1 MTPAARTFWL
11 CFAVA
16 MLDGFD
22 TLVISFIAPAFAGE
36 WGLAEAQVGRIFG
49 AGLVGA
55 AIGAVGGGALAD
67 AIGHRRTLL
76 GCVTLFGLLTM
87 GCAMAPDMGT
97 LILLRLLAGLGLGGA
112 IPAISALAAGSVG
125 PECRSATVTR
135 MFLGFPL
142 GAVVGGMV
150 VAAMI
155 GPLGWRSALW
165 MGGILALL
173 LVPAVFAWIGDAR
186 PGAHHG
192 DAADAAREPVLGGGR
207 RTAALS
213 LFAAA
218 FLILLVGY
226 FLVSWAPTILVR
238 AGATPERAI
247 IGAVLLNVG
256 GIVGALALT
265 RILDRVGPFR
275 VAGLALLVG
284 AAFTVALGSH
294 LPSAVVATPLL
305 VLAGATVI
313 GAQLTLPSLA
323 AALFPPS
330 ARGRGVGFTMGVGRL
345 GSIAGPLIGGEM
357 LGAGLSDQALFACV
371 AVPVLLSGLILR
383 FAHGRRPAA
392 GQG

>member
-1 MTPAARTFWL
+1 MSAARTFWI

-22 TLVISFIAPAFAGE
+22 TLVISFIAPAFAAE
-36 WGLAEAQVGRIFG
+36 WGIGEAQVGRIFG
-49 AGLVGA
+49 AGLLGA
-55 AIGAVGGGALAD
+55 AIGAVGGGMFAD
-67 AIGHRRTLL
+67 RIGHRRTLL

-87 GCAMAPDMGT
+87 ACAMAPDMGT
-97 LILLRLLAGLGLGGA
+97 LALLRLLAGLGLGGA

-125 PECRSATVTR
+125 ADRRSATVTR

-142 GAVVGGMV
+142 GAVLGGMA
-150 VAAMI
+150 VAAII
-155 GPLGWRSALW
+155 GTLGWRSALW
-165 MGGILALL
+165 MGGILAML
-173 LVPAVFAWIGDAR
+173 LVPVIWTWIDNAEPAGRHR
-186 PGAHHG
+186 PE
-192 DAADAAREPVLGGGR
+192 AAGAAREPVLGGER
-207 RTAALS
+207 RVAGLS

-256 GIVGALALT
+256 GIIGALALT
-265 RILDRVGPFR
+265 RIIDRVGPLKL
-275 VAGLALLVG
+275 AGIALLVG
-284 AAFTVALGSH
+284 AVFTLLLGSH
-294 LPSAVVATPLL
+294 LPSAAIATPLL
-305 VLAGATVI
+305 MLAGASVI

-323 AALFPPS
+323 ASLFPAA

-357 LGAGLSDQALFACV
+357 LEADLSDQALFAFV

-392 GQG
+392 

>member
-1 MTPAARTFWL
+1 VAGAAR
-11 CFAVA
+11 
-16 MLDGFD
+16 D
-22 TLVISFIAPAFAGE
+22 
-36 WGLAEAQVGRIFG
+36 
-49 AGLVGA
+49 
-55 AIGAVGGGALAD
+55 
-67 AIGHRRTLL
+67 
-76 GCVTLFGLLTM
+76 
-87 GCAMAPDMGT
+87 
-97 LILLRLLAGLGLGGA
+97 
-112 IPAISALAAGSVG
+112 
-125 PECRSATVTR
+125 
-135 MFLGFPL
+135 
-142 GAVVGGMV
+142 
-150 VAAMI
+150 
-155 GPLGWRSALW
+155 
-165 MGGILALL
+165 
-173 LVPAVFAWIGDAR
+173 
-186 PGAHHG
+186 
-192 DAADAAREPVLGGGR
+192 PVLGGGR

>member
-1 MTPAARTFWL
+1 MTAARTFWI

-22 TLVISFIAPAFAGE
+22 TLVVSFIAPAFASE
-36 WGLAEAQVGRIFG
+36 WGLGEAQVGRIFA

-55 AIGAVGGGALAD
+55 AAGAIGGGVLVD
-67 AIGHRRTLL
+67 RIGPRRTLL
-76 GCVTLFGLLTM
+76 GCIALFGLLTL

-97 LILLRLLAGLGLGGA
+97 LTLLRFLAGLGLGGA
-112 IPAISALAAGSVG
+112 IPAISALAAATVG
-125 PECRSATVTR
+125 AERRSATVTR

-142 GAVVGGMV
+142 GAVLGGMT

-155 GPLGWRSALW
+155 GPFGWRSALW
-165 MGGILALL
+165 LGGLLALL
-173 LVPAVFAWIGDAR
+173 LVPIVWAR
-186 PGAHHG
+186 IEDVRPRSHLPE
-192 DAADAAREPVLGGGR
+192 AAGPVREPVLGGGR
-207 RTAALS
+207 RIAGLS
-213 LFAAA
+213 LFAGA

-226 FLVSWAPTILVR
+226 FLISWAPTILVR

-247 IGAVLLNVG
+247 VGAVLLNVG

-265 RILDRVGPFR
+265 RLLDRLGPFR
-275 VAGLALLVG
+275 VAGLTLLAG
-284 AAFTVALGSH
+284 AAFTVALGAR

-323 AALFPPS
+323 ASLFPS
-330 ARGRGVGFTMGVGRL
+330 AARGRGVGLTMGVGRL

-357 LGAGLSDQALFACV
+357 LEADLSDQVLFACI
-371 AVPVLLSGLILR
+371 AVPVLLSGLALR
-383 FAHGRRPAA
+383 FAHARRPA
-392 GQG
+392 G